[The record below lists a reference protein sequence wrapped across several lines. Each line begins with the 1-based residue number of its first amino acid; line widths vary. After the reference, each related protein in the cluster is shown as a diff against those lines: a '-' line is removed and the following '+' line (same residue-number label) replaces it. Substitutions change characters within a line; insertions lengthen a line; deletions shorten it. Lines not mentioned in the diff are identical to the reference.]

1 MYNLC
6 FMCCIYCKFLVNYLM
21 VLKEFMGGNLLME
34 NLSDALLI
42 EAYYKTKEFNL
53 ESDFTKLIIDELK
66 SRTIHFID

>member
-1 MYNLC
+1 
-6 FMCCIYCKFLVNYLM
+6 
-21 VLKEFMGGNLLME
+21 ME